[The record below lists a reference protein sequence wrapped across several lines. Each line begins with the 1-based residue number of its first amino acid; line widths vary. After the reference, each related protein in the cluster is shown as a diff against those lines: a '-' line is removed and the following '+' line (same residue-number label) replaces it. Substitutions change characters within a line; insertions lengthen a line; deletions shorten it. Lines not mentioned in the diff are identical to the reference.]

1 VRPHDAAVRD
11 AAASPSLPHPR
22 IEAAGVRKLY
32 ASRRGDVLA
41 VERVDL
47 AARPGELVVLVG
59 PSGCGKSTVLHI
71 LGGFVPATAG
81 EVRLDGVPVTGPDP
95 SRGIV
100 FQESSLFPWLTVL
113 GNVTFG
119 LARLGVAR
127 RARLGR
133 ARMLIDLV
141 RLSGFEGHYPKELS
155 GGMQQRAALA
165 RALATDP
172 AVLLMDEPF
181 GALDAQTRVELQAE
195 LLAIWGRTRKT
206 VVFVTHAIDEALYL
220 ADRVYVLSPRPASV
234 RAVLD
239 VDLPRPRDH
248 EELLGL
254 DRYVDLHRRI
264 RDLLG
269 PAEPPAPP
277 PSGASP
283 E

>member
-1 VRPHDAAVRD
+1 VRAQDAAVRV
-11 AAASPSLPHPR
+11 AAAAPSLPHPR
-22 IEAAGVRKLY
+22 IEAAGVRKRY

-41 VERVDL
+41 VDGVDL
-47 AARPGELVVLVG
+47 VVRPGELVVLVG

-119 LARLGVAR
+119 LARLGVTR
-127 RARLGR
+127 RARLAR
-133 ARMLIDLV
+133 ARELIGLV

-181 GALDAQTRVELQAE
+181 GALDAQTRVKLQAE
-195 LLAIWGRTRKT
+195 LLAIWERTRKT
-206 VVFVTHAIDEALYL
+206 IVFVTHAIDEALYL

-239 VDLPRPRDH
+239 VDLPRPRHH

-269 PAEPPAPP
+269 TAEPPAPP
-277 PSGASP
+277 PRADG
-283 E
+283 

>member
-1 VRPHDAAVRD
+1 VAVRASAG
-11 AAASPSLPHPR
+11 AAPSLPHPR
-22 IEAAGVRKLY
+22 IAAIGVRKRY

-41 VERVDL
+41 VDGVDL
-47 AARPGELVVLVG
+47 AVRPGELVVLVG
-59 PSGCGKSTVLHI
+59 PSGCGKSTILHM
-71 LGGFVPATAG
+71 LGGFVPPSAG
-81 EVRLDGVPVTGPDP
+81 EVRLDGVPVAGPDP

-119 LARLGVAR
+119 PARLGVPRRVRLAKAR
-127 RARLGR
+127 E
-133 ARMLIDLV
+133 LIDLV

-195 LLAIWGRTRKT
+195 LLAIWERTGKT
-206 VVFVTHAIDEALYL
+206 VVFVTHSIDEALYL
-220 ADRVYVLSPRPASV
+220 ADRVYVLSSRPASV
-234 RAVLD
+234 QAVLD

-269 PAEPPAPP
+269 APGPAAPTAR
-277 PSGASP
+277 GDG
-283 E
+283 

>member
-1 VRPHDAAVRD
+1 VAVRVAVAEPSPPPARI
-11 AAASPSLPHPR
+11 AAADVGKR
-22 IEAAGVRKLY
+22 Y

-41 VERVDL
+41 VDGVDL
-47 AARPGELVVLVG
+47 AVRPGELVVLVG
-59 PSGCGKSTVLHI
+59 PSGCGKSTILHM
-71 LGGFVPATAG
+71 LGGFVPATTG
-81 EVRLDGVPVTGPDP
+81 EVTLDGVPVTGPDP

-119 LARLGVAR
+119 LARLGIPRRVRQA
-127 RARLGR
+127 RARE
-133 ARMLIDLV
+133 LIELV
-141 RLSGFEGHYPKELS
+141 RLTGFEGHYPKELS

-165 RALATDP
+165 RSLATDP

-195 LLAIWGRTRKT
+195 LLAIWERTGKT
-206 VVFVTHAIDEALYL
+206 VVFVTHSIDEALYL
-220 ADRVYVLSPRPASV
+220 ADRVYVLSSRPASV

-239 VDLPRPRDH
+239 VDPPRPHDH

-254 DRYVDLHRRI
+254 DRYVHLHRRI

-269 PAEPPAPP
+269 AAEPPSPP
-277 PSGASP
+277 TRDHG
-283 E
+283 